1 MSVSQYPF
9 RETAAASSPNPH
21 NPDRYLASDFSRLTN
36 RLPQPST
43 TPAVFTPDSV
53 QSKPSGPSTSAT
65 PAAVAPSNSPLA
77 TPDKRSLTAS
87 PFPKTQNSSTQFDT
101 SRGISPTK
109 CTRQSSRCSSI
120 GPPSPAQLDF
130 CVKEDGSGQYH
141 PILPPILAFLRNP
154 FVCSI
159 THSLLPDSILPIHY
173 LTCGALTS
181 SP

>member
-1 MSVSQYPF
+1 MSVSQSPF
-9 RETAAASSPNPH
+9 RETAATSSPNPH
-21 NPDRYLASDFSRLTN
+21 NTDRYLASDFSKLTN
-36 RLPQPST
+36 RLPRPST
-43 TPAVFTPDSV
+43 TPAFTPDSV
-53 QSKPSGPSTSAT
+53 QSKPFGPSTPAT
-65 PAAVAPSNSPLA
+65 PAAVAPSTSPLA

-87 PFPKTQNSSTQFDT
+87 PLPNTPNSSTHFDT
-101 SRGISPTK
+101 SRGISPTE
-109 CTRQSSRCSSI
+109 CTRQSSRCNSI

-159 THSLLPDSILPIHY
+159 THFLLPESILPIHY
-173 LTCGALTS
+173 LNRGALTS